1 MKRMFSDEVGS
12 RDKCPVFSNLDVSSR
27 LAEVTDKRSKKY
39 VPVSQHYPSILNWV
53 KNSNV

>member
-39 VPVSQHYPSILNWV
+39 VPVSQHYP
-53 KNSNV
+53 